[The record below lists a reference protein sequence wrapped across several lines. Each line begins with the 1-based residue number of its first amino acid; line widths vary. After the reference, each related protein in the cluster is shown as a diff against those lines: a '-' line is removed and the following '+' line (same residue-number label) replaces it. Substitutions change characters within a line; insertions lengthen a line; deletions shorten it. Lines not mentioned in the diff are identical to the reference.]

1 MTISTYELIKKS
13 EEQSQNLFDRI
24 NTTAYEN
31 QKKVLEAFRKH
42 QISPRHF
49 APTTGYGYD
58 DAGRGTL
65 NKLFAEIFHAERAL
79 VSPLIVN
86 GTHALAVTLFGLLKT
101 GDRILFA
108 TGEPY
113 DTLQAVVRGV
123 GNGSLADYGIRA
135 DVLNLKYGK
144 VDEKRLK
151 ELVDGKKP
159 DAVYFTRSRGYAWRD
174 ALSLE
179 ELKRASDIAKS
190 ANPSAIVIVDN
201 CYGEF
206 VDTREPTEAGA
217 DVVAGSL
224 IKNPGGGLAPTG
236 GYIAGKENC
245 IARIAGRLTTP
256 SLGDEVGSYNASYQP
271 FYQGLFLAPSV
282 VAAALKGSVLAGRV
296 FRNLGYR
303 VSPAPSKI
311 PGDIIRS
318 IRFRTAEELIA
329 FCQSIQYSSPVD
341 SHVTPYPWDMPGY
354 QHKVIMAAGT
364 FVQGA
369 SIELSADSPIKEPY
383 IAYMQGGLTY
393 EHCKIAIEEAVERI
407 FANRKK

>member
-65 NKLFAEIFHAERAL
+65 NKLFAEIFRAERAL